1 MTILQLDWVATPRQ
15 GSMIIR
21 ARTVSADEAAD
32 ARVPADM
39 VGNLVAK
46 VATGC
51 RAEPGDLYAATRMAW
66 SDGRLAPGSA
76 SDPRAAPS
84 AGQAVRAGDRR
95 GYRSPGLDQV
105 PAAPLPP
112 VASVPGAPG
121 RR

>member
-1 MTILQLDWVATPRQ
+1 
-15 GSMIIR
+15 
-21 ARTVSADEAAD
+21 
-32 ARVPADM
+32 M

-76 SDPRAAPS
+76 PDPRAAPS

-105 PAAPLPP
+105 PAAPLHREPQCPAHPAAGRPCPRGKPP
-112 VASVPGAPG
+112 SG
-121 RR
+121 RAEQVRQMSLIVTS